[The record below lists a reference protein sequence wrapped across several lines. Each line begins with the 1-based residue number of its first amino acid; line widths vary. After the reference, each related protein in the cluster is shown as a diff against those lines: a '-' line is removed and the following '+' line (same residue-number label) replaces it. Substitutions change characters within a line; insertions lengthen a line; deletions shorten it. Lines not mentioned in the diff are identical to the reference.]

1 MGPAGA
7 GKTTLVERLLVTAGV
22 LNRAGSTED
31 GTTVCDFEE
40 VEHRQRR
47 SVGLALAPLVHD
59 GVKVNLLDAPG
70 YVDFVGEV
78 RAGLRAAD
86 CALFVVAANEGV
98 DEQTRTLWRE
108 CADVAMPRVVVVTK
122 VDHARADVDG
132 VVAQAR
138 DAFGE
143 RVLPVYLQEGGRL
156 VGLITGD
163 HGHDAQRAALVE
175 GIIEES
181 EDETLMERYVGGE
194 EIDAG
199 LLLTDLELAVA
210 RGSLHPV
217 VPVDSTSGVGAGELL
232 DLMVSAFPSPLEHPM
247 PKVWTPAGRPG
258 PEIACDPSGPLV
270 AEVIKTTTDP
280 YLGRV
285 SLVRV
290 FSGTVLPDATVHVSG
305 HRSVWRVGATRTPAT
320 RTTTRTSGSGP
331 SPSPWASLTAP
342 PRPWS
347 RAICVPSGG

>member
-1 MGPAGA
+1 MSRDSGGAAGQAGAPVATAPEAIRNVLVVGPAGA

-138 DAFGE
+138 GAFGE

-175 GIIEES
+175 AS
-181 EDETLMERYVGGE
+181 SR
-194 EIDAG
+194 
-199 LLLTDLELAVA
+199 
-210 RGSLHPV
+210 
-217 VPVDSTSGVGAGELL
+217 
-232 DLMVSAFPSPLEHPM
+232 SP
-247 PKVWTPAGRPG
+247 R
-258 PEIACDPSGPLV
+258 
-270 AEVIKTTTDP
+270 
-280 YLGRV
+280 
-285 SLVRV
+285 
-290 FSGTVLPDATVHVSG
+290 
-305 HRSVWRVGATRTPAT
+305 TR
-320 RTTTRTSGSGP
+320 R
-331 SPSPWASLTAP
+331 
-342 PRPWS
+342 
-347 RAICVPSGG
+347 